1 VKELVGFGMVEK
13 TVDDFQKL
21 EESVRKVQLGD
32 IEQFAEVVR
41 LVERPVRAWIVSRC
55 PPGGDAD
62 DVAQKAFI
70 EAFKKIDNY
79 EVGTNFRS
87 WMFTIAK
94 FQLMAECTRLQR
106 TADYHSRYAPVA
118 LTKELERQ
126 VETESDF
133 QLDRMSFLQS
143 CLAEV
148 DRKGHQLLQWRYAD
162 EFSIQ
167 EIARLSGRS
176 TGAIKKNLYMLRQ
189 KLHECIRL
197 KQSQEAMP

>member
-1 VKELVGFGMVEK
+1 MAETIVQ
-13 TVDDFQKL
+13 DSNQL
-21 EESVRKVQLGD
+21 ENAVRKVQSGD
-32 IEQFAEVVR
+32 VEQFAEVVR

-79 EVGTNFRS
+79 EVGTDFRA
-87 WMFTIAK
+87 WMFAIAK
-94 FQLMAECTRLQR
+94 YQLMAECTRLQR
-106 TADYHSRYAPVA
+106 TADYHSRYAPIA

-126 VETESDF
+126 VETEGDF
-133 QLDRMSFLQS
+133 QLDRLSYLRR

-176 TGAIKKNLYMLRQ
+176 DGAIKKNLYLLRQ